1 MAIHPDVNAAFDANM
16 AVVSQPE
23 NAAIA
28 QAYDFGQF
36 THVVDIGGGRGG
48 LLAAVLR
55 TYPKVRGVLYDQ
67 PHVVAEPTYLRNAG
81 LMGQCE
87 TVGGDFFLSVPQGY
101 EVYML
106 KRILNDWDDAKCITV
121 LQRCREAMAPD
132 GRLLVMQGVLRPGNT
147 PDPNKDLD
155 LAMLALNH
163 GRERTETEF
172 RALYDEAGLRL
183 SRIIPTPLPSTLS
196 VVEGVRG

>member
-1 MAIHPDVNAAFDANM
+1 
-16 AVVSQPE
+16 
-23 NAAIA
+23 
-28 QAYDFGQF
+28 
-36 THVVDIGGGRGG
+36 
-48 LLAAVLR
+48 
-55 TYPKVRGVLYDQ
+55 
-67 PHVVAEPTYLRNAG
+67 
-81 LMGQCE
+81 
-87 TVGGDFFLSVPQGY
+87 
-101 EVYML
+101 
-106 KRILNDWDDAKCITV
+106 
-121 LQRCREAMAPD
+121 
-132 GRLLVMQGVLRPGNT
+132 MQGVLRPGNT